1 MDSRDGITH
10 LSRKLLE
17 IKMDDEYVELDSV
30 DGKHI
35 ADLIKSYFEANG
47 IPLSL
52 SQESYGAATG
62 LTVAP
67 LGEVHLLVPAGRLEE
82 ARDLLREYYAEDQDG

>member
-1 MDSRDGITH
+1 
-10 LSRKLLE
+10 
-17 IKMDDEYVELDSV
+17 MDDEYVELDSV
-30 DGKHI
+30 DGRHI

-47 IPLSL
+47 IPLGL
-52 SQESYGAATG
+52 SQESYGATIG

-82 ARDLLREYYAEDQDG
+82 ARDLLQEYYAEDLDG

>member
-1 MDSRDGITH
+1 MDG
-10 LSRKLLE
+10 
-17 IKMDDEYVELDSV
+17 EYIELDSV
-30 DGKHI
+30 DGRHI

-52 SQESYGAATG
+52 SQESYGATIG

-67 LGEVHLLVPAGRLEE
+67 LGEVRLLVPADRLEE
-82 ARDLLREYYAEDQDG
+82 ARNLLKEFYAEDQD